1 MPRFLL
7 TLFLFLFCLN
17 TGYSQVV
24 INEIQASN
32 SNTIFDED
40 GDAEDWV
47 ELLNTGDQPENLNG
61 YGLSDDFDRPF
72 RWVMPD
78 VNINPGEYLLI
89 WASGKDRDLPGQP
102 LHTNFS
108 ISSDGEE
115 ILLTRPDGERVDEIQ
130 PIPIPRDISYG
141 RYPDGGDDFYF
152 FTEPTPG
159 AQNGGERF
167 RKLLEPPQFSHAGG
181 QYTSPFDLVLSTA
194 DEDEEI
200 YYTLDGSVPE
210 PGSAIRYNGSI
221 SINGSVMVR
230 ARTFAEESLESE
242 PKTHIYNRLSPE
254 ISSFSSNLPLVI
266 ISQYDTLVTPGPRTE
281 AAITIIDT
289 AENGRTELGNNG
301 MLQSRMVINKRGSSS
316 LSFPKNMFGFH
327 LRDED
332 DTNRSESLLGM
343 PPDHNWIL
351 YAPYTD
357 MTLMRNVVAY
367 QLFEDQGWYSPRTH
381 FVELFLHDGNGPVTN
396 SHYHGVYVLVERIK
410 WDENRVNIEKITPGD
425 NTEPEITGGYIIK
438 KDRLNE
444 GESGFRTRRG
454 THIAHARPQE
464 HDITQEQQNW
474 IRNYMSDFEDALYGP
489 DFTDPTVGY
498 EAYIDVD
505 SFIDHFL
512 HTELLKEI
520 DGYRLSTFMYKDRG
534 GKLVMGPVWD
544 YNLSIGI
551 ANYLQGWEPEG
562 WYYPLL
568 DQENQC
574 FVGCGVRDWYV
585 RLMEDDNYMQRM
597 YDRWWE
603 LRQSVF
609 SNHYLLGMIDD
620 NKELLME
627 SQERNFDRW
636 PTLGTYVWPNWYVG
650 NSFED
655 EVQWMRNWLEE
666 RIEWMDS
673 QMGEP
678 STDPR
683 PALNNF
689 WYFSNALENNTPF
702 EWLESTFSLRESG
715 VIEYRSSLEGYPY
728 HEDHPNWR
736 LASMERRNRPTDIN
750 YREQANN
757 GNAYSASEMRALQVR
772 QPFRDGDRENTMIF
786 HLNTTAREGATFS
799 FAAMDE
805 GAADR
810 LVIDY
815 SVNEGEPVWITD
827 GMEQT
832 SFALSDSYQLYSI
845 DFLDIDEVNDNAD
858 FKIRIRF
865 DGDQMT
871 ADDGNRVTFNNISF
885 ETARALNPQPPV
897 EIPGTVQL
905 AQNYPNPFNTG
916 TIIRF
921 SIPVSSDVTIDIFD
935 ILGRRV
941 TRLANDRF
949 DAGIHEIPFSGSNLA
964 SGVYIYRLTTQ
975 FGVQTKK
982 MVLVK

>member
-1 MPRFLL
+1 MARIFL
-7 TLFLFLFCLN
+7 TLLLILLWLN
-17 TGYSQVV
+17 PGYSQVV

-32 SNTIFDED
+32 SGTVFDED
-40 GDAEDWV
+40 GEAEDWI
-47 ELLNTGDQPENLNG
+47 ELLNTGNEPVHLNG
-61 YGLSDDFDRPF
+61 YGISDDYDNPF
-72 RWVMPD
+72 RWIIPD
-78 VNINPGEYLLI
+78 LMIEPGEFLLV

-108 ISSDGEE
+108 SSSDGEE
-115 ILLTRPDGERVDEIQ
+115 VLLTRPDGERADEIG

-141 RYPDGGDDFYF
+141 RFPDGGSDFFF

-159 AQNGGERF
+159 TPNGGERY
-167 RKLLEPPQFSHAGG
+167 RKLLEPPQFSHEGG
-181 QYTSPFDLVLSTA
+181 QYTSPFELVLTA
-194 DEDEEI
+194 GGEDEII

-210 PGSAIRYNGSI
+210 PESANRYDGPVSI
-221 SINGSVMVR
+221 SGSVMVR
-230 ARTFAEESLESE
+230 ARTFAEESPESE
-242 PKTHIYNRLSPE
+242 IKSYIFNQISPQLT
-254 ISSFSSNLPLVI
+254 SFSSNLPLVI
-266 ISQYDTLVTPGPRTE
+266 INQYDTLITPGPRTE
-281 AAITIIDT
+281 AAITIIDK
-289 AENGRTELGNNG
+289 AENGRSELGNER
-301 MLQSRMVINKRGSSS
+301 MFQSRMIINKRGSSS

-327 LRDED
+327 IRDED

-357 MTLMRNVVAY
+357 MTLMRNVVSY
-367 QLFEDQGWYSPRTH
+367 QLFGDLGWYSPRTQ
-381 FVELFLHDGNGPVTN
+381 FVELYLHDGNGPVTN
-396 SHYHGVYVLVERIK
+396 THYHGVYVLVERIK

-425 NTEPEITGGYIIK
+425 NTEPGISGGYIIK

-454 THIAHARPQE
+454 THLAHTRPQE
-464 HDITQEQQNW
+464 ADITPEQQSW
-474 IRNYMSDFEDALYGP
+474 IRNYMSDFEDALYGS
-489 DFTDPTVGY
+489 DFTDPNMGY
-498 EAYIDVD
+498 EAFIDVD

-551 ANYLQGWEPEG
+551 ADYLEGWQPQG
-562 WYYPLL
+562 WYYPII
-568 DQENQC
+568 DQYNEC

-585 RLMEDDNYMQRM
+585 RLMEDENYVQRM

-620 NKELLME
+620 YKELLME

-636 PTLGTYVWPNWYVG
+636 PTLGEYVWPNWYIG
-650 NSFED
+650 TIFED
-655 EVQWMRNWLEE
+655 EVQWMRNWLEQ
-666 RIEWMDS
+666 RITWMDS

-678 STDPR
+678 SMDPG
-683 PALNNF
+683 PVLNYF
-689 WYFSNALENNTPF
+689 WYFSDSLPNNTPL
-702 EWLESTFSLRESG
+702 EWVESTFSLRESAA
-715 VIEYRSSLEGYPY
+715 IEFESALVGYPFDDE
-728 HEDHPNWR
+728 HANWR
-736 LASMERRNRPTDIN
+736 MASMERRNRPTDIN
-750 YREQANN
+750 YRER
-757 GNAYSASEMRALQVR
+757 GNRGRVYTESEMRALQVK
-772 QPFRDGDRENTMIF
+772 QPFRDGDRENAMIF
-786 HLNTTAREGATFS
+786 HLPTTAHEGPVFS

-810 LVIDY
+810 LVVDY

-827 GMEQT
+827 GLEQT
-832 SFALSDSYQLYSI
+832 GPALSDSYQLYLF
-845 DFLDIDEVNDNAD
+845 DFSAINEADDNPD

-871 ADDGNRVTFNNISF
+871 TNDGNRVTFNNISF
-885 ETARALNPQPPV
+885 ETTRALNPRPPD
-897 EIPGTVQL
+897 ETPAAFRL
-905 AQNYPNPFNTG
+905 EQNYPNPFNSG

-921 SIPVSSDVTIDIFD
+921 SLPSNSMVTLDVFD

-941 TRLANDRF
+941 ARLANDRF
-949 DAGIHEIPFSGSNLA
+949 EAGNHEIPFAGSSLS
-964 SGVYIYRLTTQ
+964 SGVYLYRLSTP
-975 FGVQTKK
+975 FEVQTKK
-982 MVLVK
+982 MLLVK